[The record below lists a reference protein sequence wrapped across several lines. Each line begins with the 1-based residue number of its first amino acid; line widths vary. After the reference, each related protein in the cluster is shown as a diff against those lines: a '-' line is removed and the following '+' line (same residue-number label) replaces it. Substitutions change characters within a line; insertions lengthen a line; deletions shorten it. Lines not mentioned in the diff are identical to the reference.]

1 MMIRWMRVLP
11 VALVLAAAC
20 GDDSGDAPE
29 PPAAEPVTPAA
40 VDSPAASTTA
50 SADSAAAGLAVVVNR
65 QGERAYA
72 LWGRTDAQA
81 LELSVE
87 DGHNVLYG
95 PVQIEVRGGTFS
107 TELTLEPTNRPTVF
121 AYVTEPGGARQ
132 WVIPIPLDGTRVEW
146 GAGAA
151 DLPDTA
157 PAAAAGA
164 GG

>member
-11 VALVLAAAC
+11 AALLLAAAC
-20 GDDSGDAPE
+20 GDESGDAPE

-40 VDSPAASTTA
+40 ADSPAASTA
-50 SADSAAAGLAVVVNR
+50 APADSAAAGLAVVINR
-65 QGERAYA
+65 QDERAYV
-72 LWGRTDAQA
+72 LWGRTDALA

-95 PVQIEVRGGTFS
+95 PVSIEVRGGAFS

-132 WVIPIPLDGTRVEW
+132 WVVPISLDATRVVW

-151 DLPDTA
+151 DLPETA
-157 PAAAAGA
+157 PP